1 MAQQTPG
8 MKCPKCGT
16 FIATT
21 ISELLTASGL
31 TCPNCRLVL
40 TINREESKKAMEI
53 LSDVD
58 KAQKNLEQT
67 VNKYK

>member
-53 LSDVD
+53 LENAEKVEDR
-58 KAQKNLEQT
+58 KGIE
-67 VNKYK
+67 YF